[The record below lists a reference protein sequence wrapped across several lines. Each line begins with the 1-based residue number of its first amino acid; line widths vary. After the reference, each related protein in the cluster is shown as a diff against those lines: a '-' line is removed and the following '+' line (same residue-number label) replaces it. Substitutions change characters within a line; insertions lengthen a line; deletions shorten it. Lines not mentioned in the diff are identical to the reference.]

1 MAAVLSGFHWC
12 RKSQPVKSLKKS
24 CKSTGRIEGMKF
36 TKKNGVSFYQFEN
49 LAACSGVD
57 HRIFTRNGGSSRPPY
72 ASLNVGLG
80 IGDVPQNVLD
90 NRALIS
96 RFMAAGQLVFA
107 RQVHG
112 REIAVL
118 RRGSED
124 RDAAVAAGSDIA
136 IADALV
142 TDIDGRNLVI
152 QSADCQ
158 AVLLYDPGRRV
169 IANIHTG
176 WRGSVQNI
184 IGRTIKAMAKLFG
197 CRSDRI
203 IAGIGPS
210 LGPCCAEFIHYAT
223 EIPRKFWRYRGL
235 NNHFDFWSLSRDQL
249 SEAGVNEVNVE
260 NSGICTRCHTDDF
273 FSYRAEKTTGRFAAV
288 IGLTQ

>member
-1 MAAVLSGFHWC
+1 
-12 RKSQPVKSLKKS
+12 
-24 CKSTGRIEGMKF
+24 MKF
-36 TKKNGVSFYQFEN
+36 TIQNEVSFYQFEN
-49 LAACSGVD
+49 LAACSGID

-80 IGDVPQNVLD
+80 IGDLLQNVLD
-90 NRALIS
+90 NRALVS
-96 RFMAAGQLVFA
+96 RFMAAGQLVFT

-112 REIAVL
+112 CEIAVL
-118 RRGSED
+118 SRDSED
-124 RDAAVAAGSDIA
+124 KNAVTAHMSDIA
-136 IADALV
+136 VADALV
-142 TDIDGRNLVI
+142 TDLDGKSLVI
-152 QSADCQ
+152 QIADCQ
-158 AVLLYDPGRRV
+158 AVMLYEPGRRV
-169 IANIHTG
+169 IANIHNG

-184 IGRTIKAMAKLFG
+184 IGRTIDAMVKSFG
-197 CRSDRI
+197 CRSDRM

-210 LGPCCAEFIHYAT
+210 LGPCCAEFIHYTA

-249 SEAGVNEVNVE
+249 SEAGVPEVNIE
-260 NSGICTRCHTDDF
+260 NSRICTRCQTDDF